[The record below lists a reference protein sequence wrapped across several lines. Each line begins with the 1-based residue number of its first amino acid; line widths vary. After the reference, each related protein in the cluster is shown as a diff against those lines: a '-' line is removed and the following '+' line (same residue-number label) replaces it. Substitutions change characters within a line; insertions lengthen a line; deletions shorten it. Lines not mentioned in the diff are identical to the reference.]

1 MSFFDD
7 DREELP
13 PRRPPQRR
21 AGRLDDDA
29 VRRRRLFALGAGLI
43 LLVILFLGI
52 RGCMSVRKERAYKDY
67 VREVAGDARESQQE
81 SAAVFALLRGQADQ
95 RGVALQNS
103 INGFRTEAGRL
114 VDRARKRDRPDELA
128 DAHRYLIDTL
138 TLRRDGL
145 AQVARLL
152 PTALGDQGA
161 EQATRDLAAQ
171 MQTFLAS
178 DVVFTQRFLPRL
190 YSVIEKEGLE
200 DDVPIPEPL
209 RKPAGFLQH
218 VDWLRP
224 TTVADRI
231 ARHGGGGGGASDEP
245 AAPGLHGTGVQA
257 VTVQPSG
264 TALNPGAAVDI
275 ASRRNIT
282 FDVQIQ
288 NQGEHEEQDVTVR
301 LTISGAGKPI
311 TVEDS
316 IDAIAAGET
325 QTASIPLPRLP
336 TTGRPVTIRVQVE
349 PVPGEQKTD
358 NNRQT
363 YQAVFTS

>member
-1 MSFFDD
+1 M
-7 DREELP
+7 
-13 PRRPPQRR
+13 
-21 AGRLDDDA
+21 DDDA
-29 VRRRRLFALGAGLI
+29 VRRRRLFALGAGVV
-43 LLVILFLGI
+43 LVIILFLGF

-67 VREVAGDARESQQE
+67 VREVAADARESQQE
-81 SAAVFALLRGQADQ
+81 SAAVFALLRGEADQ
-95 RGVALQNS
+95 QGVALQNS

-114 VDRARKRDRPDELA
+114 VERARKRDRPDELA

-161 EQATRDLAAQ
+161 ERAATQIAAQ

-178 DVVFTQRFLPRL
+178 DVIFTQRFLPRL
-190 YSVIEKEGLE
+190 YSAIDREGLE
-200 DDVPIPEPL
+200 DDVPIPTSL
-209 RKPAGFLQH
+209 RSPKGFLLH
-218 VDWLRP
+218 IDWLRP

-231 ARHGGGGGGASDEP
+231 ARLGGGGGGGAGDEP
-245 AAPGLHGTGVQA
+245 AAPGLHGTGVAA

-275 ASRRNIT
+275 AARRNLT

-301 LTISGAGKPI
+301 LTVSGAGKPI

-316 IDAIAAGET
+316 IDAIAPGET

-336 TTGRPVTIRVQVE
+336 TAGRPVTIRVQVE
-349 PVPGEQKTD
+349 PVPGEEKTD
-358 NNRQT
+358 NNRQQ
-363 YQAVFTS
+363 YQAVFTSG

>member
-1 MSFFDD
+1 MDD
-7 DREELP
+7 
-13 PRRPPQRR
+13 QT
-21 AGRLDDDA
+21 A
-29 VRRRRLFALGAGLI
+29 RRRQLFALGVGALLLI
-43 LLVILFLGI
+43 IVFLGI
-52 RGCMSVRKERAYKDY
+52 RGCLSVRKERAYKDY
-67 VREVAGDARESQQE
+67 VREVAADARESQQE
-81 SAAVFALLRGQADQ
+81 SAAVFALLRGQAGQ
-95 RGVALQNS
+95 QGVELQNS

-114 VDRARKRDRPDELA
+114 VERARDRDRPDELNA
-128 DAHRYLIDTL
+128 AHRYLIDTL

-190 YSVIEKEGLE
+190 YSAIKDEGLA

-209 RKPAGFLQH
+209 RRPKSFLQH
-218 VDWLRP
+218 IDWLRP
-224 TTVADRI
+224 TTVADRV
-231 ARHGGGGGGASDEP
+231 ARLGGGGTGASADP
-245 AAPGLHGTGVQA
+245 AEPGLHGTGVA
-257 VTVQPSG
+257 ATTVQPSG

-275 ASRRNIT
+275 PARRNLT
-282 FDVQIQ
+282 FDVQVQ

-349 PVPGEQKTD
+349 PVPGEKKTD
-358 NNRQT
+358 NNRAS